1 MSLVHL
7 RLREFSGRI
16 DLHDEQGNRVQ
27 VSKTHTFRHTRATN
41 LLNAGVPLHVAMRYM
56 GHKTPG
62 MFMHYAK
69 TLAAISEREFLRYKK
84 VTADG
89 REYERDPAEMFE
101 ALALDKRTDRILP
114 NGYSTLPPRQACDKG
129 NGCLACTKFVTDASF
144 NEVLSRQREETARL
158 VQQRQAAH
166 IQRFGE
172 PMTSVNIWLRGRT
185 DELAALDSILL
196 ATKAVHGEDDTL
208 VPVRGA
214 GAPQQRLAPTFR
226 SQYGDRE
233 TIT

>member
-1 MSLVHL
+1 
-7 RLREFSGRI
+7 
-16 DLHDEQGNRVQ
+16 
-27 VSKTHTFRHTRATN
+27 
-41 LLNAGVPLHVAMRYM
+41 
-56 GHKTPG
+56 
-62 MFMHYAK
+62 MHYAK

-89 REYERDPAEMFE
+89 KEYERDPAEMFE

-114 NGYSTLPPRQACDKG
+114 NGYCTLPPRQACDKG
-129 NGCLACTKFVTDASF
+129 NACLACTKFVTDASF

-172 PMTSVNIWLRGRT
+172 SMTRDNIWLRGRT

-196 ATKAVHGEDDTL
+196 ATKAVLGEDNTT

-214 GAPQQRLAPTFR
+214 GAPQQRLPPTFR

-233 TIT
+233 TLT